1 MSIKIPK
8 KFLLPAGIKHLRVT
22 HTPNSW
28 MIWLNANGNF
38 TLGTFIE
45 LKNDGTIDRVTWHP
59 DGSESRFEIC

>member
-1 MSIKIPK
+1 MILEGSCPMSIKIPK

-45 LKNDGTIDRVTWHP
+45 L
-59 DGSESRFEIC
+59 